1 MGEADLSWRWQ
12 GFTQHRGLQKQQSQS
27 TPQLQPTKVQLPIF
41 RFCAFAHLSL
51 LLRIPALSS
60 ICSNLA
66 LLSAT
71 QSHFFDHSSLRCF
84 FLTWSSTEN
93 IAYTIHS
100 SLLFTH
106 SFVHNFSKLWCTWY
120 PELPWWLR
128 WQRICPQFRRR
139 RLDPGSGKSPGK
151 GNHNPLQYSWDSG
164 ESHGQRRLA
173 DYSPW
178 GCRVGHNWVTNTHT
192 SGTIQS
198 AASFDNYSFVVILFL
213 QAKCNILL

>member
-1 MGEADLSWRWQ
+1 MGEADLSWQWWVHPAQ
-12 GFTQHRGLQKQQSQS
+12 G
-27 TPQLQPTKVQLPIF
+27 PTKAAVTIHTVGPAYKSALPIF
-41 RFCAFAHLSL
+41 RFCAFAQLYL

-71 QSHFFDHSSLRCF
+71 RSHFFDHSSLRCF

-106 SFVHNFSKLWCTWY
+106 SFVHNFLKLWCTWY
-120 PELPWWLR
+120 PELPWFR
-128 WQRICPQFRRR
+128 WQRICLQFRRR

-151 GNHNPLQYSWDSG
+151 GNHNPLQYSCLENPLDREGWQTTV
-164 ESHGQRRLA
+164 HGVAELDTTERL
-173 DYSPW
+173 
-178 GCRVGHNWVTNTHT
+178 THT
-192 SGTIQS
+192 HQVPFKVLLHLTIIALLLSYFYKQS
-198 AASFDNYSFVVILFL
+198 VIYYY
-213 QAKCNILL
+213 NN